1 LASLLSRQ
9 LPQITERLSVTLDKL
24 QSPQTEPQEKID
36 AALWWSRLQDRYS
49 SAGIVWCGQP
59 EAGERVP
66 GSLFDSVAENLLQ
79 NALAKRQRQPGLKIV
94 VTFADATLRVA
105 DDGAPLVQSLAD
117 RVLQEPVN
125 SEDGLGSGFIMRPN
139 KLRPRAIA

>member
-1 LASLLSRQ
+1 M
-9 LPQITERLSVTLDKL
+9 
-24 QSPQTEPQEKID
+24 
-36 AALWWSRLQDRYS
+36 
-49 SAGIVWCGQP
+49 
-59 EAGERVP
+59 P

-105 DDGAPLVQSLAD
+105 DDGTPLVQNLAD

-125 SEDGLGSGFIMRPN
+125 SEDGLGIGLYHAAQQAAAAGYCLELAENTAGRVAFQLSVRP
-139 KLRPRAIA
+139 